1 MVTAEKQAT
10 VECRLITHF
19 ADELGF
25 LHRLLGIVR
34 LAEFSLRIV
43 AHFAWREDS
52 DSAGISSK
60 RVGNPG
66 YDIKLKLS
74 PLGER
79 IDVA

>member
-1 MVTAEKQAT
+1 MVTAEHQAS

-25 LHRLLGIVR
+25 LHRLLG
-34 LAEFSLRIV
+34 IV